1 MTAPEGSSDATTEAK
16 KPALVMGASGFL
28 GGHITRQLC
37 DAGRQVRVM
46 LRDTSDTRAL
56 DGLNVQR
63 FIGDINDTDSMQA
76 AMKDVGTIFYNVVD
90 TRSWLTD
97 PAPLYRTN
105 VDGLKNVVHTAKQMG
120 VSRFVFTSSMVTLAR
135 YSGSPASEKA
145 AFDWWHEAPAY
156 VKSRVEA
163 EQFVLN
169 QHLTE
174 DFPAVV
180 LCVANT
186 YGPNDYQPT
195 PHGNALWQAARGKG
209 ASLDCGIPTVD
220 IRDAATAALLAEK
233 RGRLGERYAVVNEF
247 IQQPTFCA
255 MAAQVL
261 GKKPPKTIPMWQAYT
276 FATIAELINRL
287 RGIRD
292 SKFCRSSMFLSEAF
306 GPMSHEKAAQ
316 ELGWLPRPLEETVT
330 DTIQSY
336 QTLFGITETKS
347 ENP

>member
-1 MTAPEGSSDATTEAK
+1 MTALEASSDATTEAN

-37 DAGRQVRVM
+37 EAGRQVRVM

-63 FIGDINDTDSMQA
+63 FIGDINDTESMQA

-120 VSRFVFTSSMVTLAR
+120 ISRFVFTSSMVTLAR
-135 YSGSPASEKA
+135 YSGSPANEEA

-169 QHLTE
+169 QYLISDVDGGDATVKRSP
-174 DFPAVV
+174 FTSSRLPQRVAMRGGLIVV
-180 LCVANT
+180 
-186 YGPNDYQPT
+186 G
-195 PHGNALWQAARGKG
+195 
-209 ASLDCGIPTVD
+209 
-220 IRDAATAALLAEK
+220 
-233 RGRLGERYAVVNEF
+233 
-247 IQQPTFCA
+247 
-255 MAAQVL
+255 
-261 GKKPPKTIPMWQAYT
+261 TI
-276 FATIAELINRL
+276 
-287 RGIRD
+287 GIRNTENHSRKILD
-292 SKFCRSSMFLSEAF
+292 QILIQNKL
-306 GPMSHEKAAQ
+306 
-316 ELGWLPRPLEETVT
+316 LGFHASFHIGGCFVPPIE
-330 DTIQSY
+330 
-336 QTLFGITETKS
+336 
-347 ENP
+347 